1 MLWVIFTIWFI
12 IAFACAA
19 LAEITG
25 KDIFGFIFLISLL
38 IIFYIPF
45 FIQCLVFRKN
55 RQKYLFFLCVLF
67 SYVLRAK
74 NSPKIKIKFEIFKKF

>member
-45 FIQCLVFRKN
+45 FI
-55 RQKYLFFLCVLF
+55 
-67 SYVLRAK
+67 
-74 NSPKIKIKFEIFKKF
+74 